1 MRQAEGKESGQA
13 PDVGDRQVYETAGPG
28 VKRVILEKVGA

>member
-13 PDVGDRQVYETAGPG
+13 PDVGDREVFETAGPG
-28 VKRVILEKVGA
+28 VKRVVLEKIRT